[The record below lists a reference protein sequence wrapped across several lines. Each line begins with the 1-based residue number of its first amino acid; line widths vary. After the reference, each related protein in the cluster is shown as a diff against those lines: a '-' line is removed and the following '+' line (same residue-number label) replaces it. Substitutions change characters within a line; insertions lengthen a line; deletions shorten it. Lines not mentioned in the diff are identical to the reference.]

1 LLETGCAISLKNLNK
16 ICGDTNMRGIFITFE
31 GIDGSGKDT
40 QAKLLAKYLKNK
52 GYSVIT
58 TREPGGTS
66 IGEKIRKILLS
77 PKIGR
82 VDQRAEVLLFA
93 ASRAQ
98 IVSDIIKP
106 ALEKGKIVIS
116 NRYVDSSYAYQGIAR
131 KMGLDWVIEINK
143 WATQGLL
150 PDITF
155 FLDIPE
161 ELGLKRVDK
170 SRNIRDKIEKDG
182 EIFQKKVREGYYKL
196 AKLFPERYRI
206 IDAKRDEALI
216 QEDVRK
222 EVDKFT
228 RKRILLK

>member
-1 LLETGCAISLKNLNK
+1 
-16 ICGDTNMRGIFITFE
+16 MQGIFITFE

-40 QAKLLAKYLKNK
+40 QAKLLAKYFKNK
-52 GYSVIT
+52 EYSVIR

-77 PKIGR
+77 PKISR

-98 IVSDIIKP
+98 IVSNIIKP

-196 AKLFPERYRI
+196 AKLFPERYRV
-206 IDAKRDEALI
+206 IDANRNEDLI
-216 QEDVRK
+216 QKDIRK
-222 EVDKFT
+222 EVDKFI
-228 RKRILLK
+228 RKISKK